1 MPIFGDTTA
10 GADTFPTTNDRS
22 LLGLFTLSEDAD
34 VTEIAVRFD
43 STSTS
48 GSNAKGLIYNGAAGG
63 ARRLATTGQ
72 AVPAGGGVITW
83 AVSGLTLAPGDFYLG
98 SIVDSFQAVWQCD
111 SGTGARVEDNYASPS
126 ANLGTI
132 NATGAIPD
140 VYVTYDVPGGAR
152 GKVLGGKLVGGGVL
166 LNR

>member
-1 MPIFGDTTA
+1 MPTFGNTA
-10 GADTFPTTNDRS
+10 VGGDTFPTTNDRS

-43 STSTS
+43 STSTA
-48 GSNAKGLIYNGAAGG
+48 GSNAKGLIYNGTAGG
-63 ARRLATTGQ
+63 ARQLATTGQ
-72 AVPAGGGVITW
+72 AVPAGGGVVTW
-83 AVSGLTLAPGDFYLG
+83 AVSGLSLSAGDFYLG

-126 ANLGTI
+126 ATLGTI
-132 NATGAIPD
+132 NSTGAIPD